1 MKGLKPFLSLAVGL
15 LACAIMAG
23 CAGSV
28 PKNGPPALNI
38 AQFTVNNGVIG
49 ISYKF
54 LLVASGGVTPYTWTI
69 TSGQLPPGLSL
80 ASDGVISGTPTTLG
94 KFTFTAKV
102 VDSQSP
108 IAATNSLSASITI
121 NPVLSL
127 TATALPS
134 GVVGGMY
141 NTTITASNGLQ
152 PYTYTVATQG
162 GDNPLTDIG
171 LALTTNPGQNGAP
184 NTGLIAGIPTTAG
197 VFTFTVQ
204 VNDAANEVATA
215 VFTITVVGRL
225 QGPYALYFNGF
236 DNDQPFYDVGQLVA
250 GDVNAQGQ
258 GTISG
263 ILDQVGPGG
272 TAATGTAVSGTYNIG
287 QGTNFGTLTFQ
298 RADNQQTYN
307 FAMVVSTHGATKL
320 ILNNTSN
327 PTPAYGSGLL
337 KAQTATTV
345 AGLVSNYSFGLFGND
360 SAGARY
366 AAAGMFALGNSVN
379 GSQPVNGG
387 EEDTNDNGNVNN
399 GQGSLHPIPISS
411 GSLVQADPTT
421 GRGTYSLTTSSGTAN
436 YVYYVV
442 SSTELVSIDTDSSGP
457 ATLADVLQQQAA
469 GSLGFTNTS
478 LTGQTLIQLNG
489 LATSNGSLVPSAA
502 VGVVTFDGAGNIA
515 RTDGNSGY
523 FTDESD
529 GGAVSAVQYTSGT
542 YSVDTNCG
550 TLHGCGRVTV
560 TLPGA
565 PAQPVWYLVTLD
577 QAFVLDTSPAV
588 MTGSFQ
594 SQSVPATGFNVGSI
608 LGSYLGSTIT
618 PVLPSVTNEL
628 DVSITPP
635 PAGNWNQQFDSSG
648 PNGTVSKAM
657 FAGGYNCG
665 ATIPNCDALDT
676 ALGRFVITGPGKN
689 ASDVEI
695 VYVIGAG
702 TGTTGTKGGVV
713 GLNVGQQSDGT
724 PDPNPRI
731 TVYSK

>member
-15 LACAIMAG
+15 LACAIMVG
-23 CAGSV
+23 CAGGV
-28 PKNGPPALNI
+28 PQNGPSALNI
-38 AQFTVNNGVIG
+38 AQFTVTDGVIG
-49 ISYKF
+49 LSYKF

-80 ASDGVISGTPTTLG
+80 ASNGVISGTPTALG
-94 KFTFTAKV
+94 KYQFTAKV
-102 VDSQSP
+102 SDSQTP
-108 IAATNSLSASITI
+108 TAAVNQLTASITV

-127 TATALPS
+127 TATTLPS
-134 GVVGGMY
+134 GTVGGIY

-184 NTGLIAGIPTTAG
+184 NVGLIAGIPTTAG

-204 VNDAANEVATA
+204 VNDADNEVATA
-215 VFTITVVGRL
+215 VFTLTVVGRL
-225 QGPYALYFNGF
+225 QGPYVLYFNGF
-236 DNDQPFYDVGQLVA
+236 DNDQPFYDVGQLTA
-250 GDVNAQGQ
+250 GNVDKNGQ
-258 GTISG
+258 GTING
-263 ILDQVGPGG
+263 FLDQVGLGG
-272 TAATGTAVSGTYNIG
+272 TAASNVAVTGTYTIG
-287 QGTNFGTLTFQ
+287 QNTNFGTLTFT
-298 RADNQQTYN
+298 RADNNQTYN

-337 KAQTATTV
+337 KAQTTPPTV
-345 AGLVSNYSFGLFGND
+345 SGLISNYSFGSFGND
-360 SAGARY
+360 MAGARY
-366 AAAGMFALGNSVN
+366 AAAGMFALGNTVN
-379 GSQPVNGG
+379 GSQPVSGG
-387 EEDTNDNGNVNN
+387 EEDTNDNGTV
-399 GQGSLHPIPISS
+399 SS
-411 GSLVQADPTT
+411 QVAITGGSLVQADPTT
-421 GRGTYSLTTSSGTAN
+421 GRGTYSLTTSSGTSN

-442 SSTELVSIDTDSSGP
+442 SSTELVSLDIDSSGP
-457 ATLADVLQQQAA
+457 STLADILQQQAA
-469 GSLGFTNTS
+469 GSLGFSNSS

-502 VGVVTFDGAGNIA
+502 VGVATFDGAGNIA
-515 RTDGNSGY
+515 RTDGISGY
-523 FTDESD
+523 YTDESD
-529 GGAVSAVQYTSGT
+529 GGVVSAVQYTSGT
-542 YSVDTNCG
+542 YNLDATCG
-550 TLHGCGRVTV
+550 SIQQACGRVTV
-560 TLPGA
+560 TLPSA

-588 MTGSFQ
+588 MSGSFQ
-594 SQSVPATGFNVGSI
+594 SQSVPATGFFVGSI
-608 LGSYLGSTIT
+608 LGSYLASTIT

-628 DVSITPP
+628 DISITPP
-635 PAGNWNQQFDSSG
+635 PAGNWNQQFDASG
-648 PNGTVSKAM
+648 PNGTVNQAF

-665 ATIPNCDALDT
+665 ATIPNCDAFDT
-676 ALGRFVITGPGKN
+676 ALGRFVVTGPGKA
-689 ASDVEI
+689 ASDVQI

-702 TGTTGTKGGVV
+702 TGTTGTKGSVV